1 MRSYCSVVVKDIEYE
16 VNGEKKT
23 YETVCQVKLTKGSM
37 HDQLNHYSIEDYDL
51 NLLEKIYKDG
61 VFYETPAEVPA

>member
-1 MRSYCSVVVKDIEYE
+1 
-16 VNGEKKT
+16 
-23 YETVCQVKLTKGSM
+23 M

-61 VFYETPAEVPA
+61 VFYETPEEVPA